1 MQTCIKACEIN
12 GRRFSKSANLQAVEK
27 YTSKQVQVK
36 KGIRIAKNTP
46 LIVLFIVNLIKLS
59 QTVSDYDSYTIK

>member
-1 MQTCIKACEIN
+1 MQPCMQACEIN

-27 YTSKQVQVK
+27 YTSKHVQVK

-46 LIVLFIVNLIKLS
+46 LIVLFYSEPNK
-59 QTVSDYDSYTIK
+59 TITKQ

>member
-1 MQTCIKACEIN
+1 MERQKYVQPCISMQPCMKACEIN

-36 KGIRIAKNTP
+36 KGIRIAKNT
-46 LIVLFIVNLIKLS
+46 LVIVPFIQ
-59 QTVSDYDSYTIK
+59 QTQ